1 VATPTNAVGTPSA
14 VSLGGTRRR
23 SSSWW
28 LYGLA
33 SVGCL
38 NLIVLLAQA
47 PSLVHGLYM
56 NADNATAFVLPALA
70 SHAPSGSIIN
80 LGNHP
85 WYEPWWLMRATV
97 GLPGYRFLWE
107 AAPFLFGLLGIASV
121 SACAWWALGRLA
133 GLLCGV
139 ALLASGEALRG
150 VLYVPESHGAIVLH
164 LGVLCGALLVVYRTT
179 LKTPVRPAT
188 LLLVSVPLVVFTG
201 AGFTDQLLIVSGLG
215 PFMLAPLICRL
226 RYRSQAW
233 QTVSDFALVTGLLSA
248 VLAVLLTHLM
258 QRQHVVH
265 SAFPVTFVSAKAILA
280 GLQNL
285 LVTIISLGGGA
296 FFGKPVSGANL
307 LTLILGAL
315 TLLAFAALLRV
326 LWRWSNSTSKPSEP
340 VSEKAGSR
348 ELFIAFWGLVL
359 VVVLAAFALTSVSES
374 TSNGRYLVGAWTAMA
389 ALLGILATTPRARTA
404 IVVAVS
410 LFGVLNVRAELAS
423 GVTTANPGPSKG
435 MASAIERFATAH
447 GASIGYGGY
456 WNAAPVTWE
465 TGLRVKLYP
474 IESCSTTT
482 GLCPFYAADINTWY
496 SPRAH
501 IRTFLL
507 TDARGDSP
515 IDVTIPPKSV
525 GRPLAR
531 KYLGEGLTIY
541 IYDHDIASDLSR

>member
-1 VATPTNAVGTPSA
+1 MATPNAVFSSPSVA
-14 VSLGGTRRR
+14 LGDTRRR

-28 LYGLA
+28 LYGLVL
-33 SVGCL
+33 VGCT

-47 PSLVHGLYM
+47 PSLIHKLYT

-70 SHAPSGSIIN
+70 SHAPGGSIVN

-97 GLPGYRFLWE
+97 GIPGYRVLWE
-107 AAPFLFGLLGIASV
+107 AAPFLFGLLGIAAV

-139 ALLASGEALRG
+139 ALLASGETLRG

-164 LGVLCGALLVVYRTT
+164 LGVLCGALLVVYRMA
-179 LKTPVRPAT
+179 LKTSVRPAT
-188 LLLVSVPLVVFTG
+188 LLLVGIPLVLFTG
-201 AGFTDQLLIVSGLG
+201 AGCTDQLLLVSGLG

-248 VLAVLLTHLM
+248 LLAVLLTHLM
-258 QRQHVVH
+258 QAQHVVH
-265 SAFPVTFVSAKAILA
+265 SAFPVTFVSAKSILV

-285 LVTIISLGGGA
+285 LVTIASLGGGA
-296 FFGKPVSGANL
+296 FFGEPASGTNL

-315 TLLAFAALLRV
+315 TLLAFVALLRA
-326 LWRWSNSTSKPSEP
+326 LWRWSSATAKPSEP
-340 VSEKAGSR
+340 ISEQAGSR
-348 ELFIAFWGLVL
+348 ELFTTFWGLVM

-389 ALLGILATTPRARTA
+389 ALLGILLTTPRARTA
-404 IVVAVS
+404 MVVAVS
-410 LFGVLNVRAELAS
+410 LFGVLNARAELAG
-423 GVTTANPGPSKG
+423 GVSTTNPGPNQG
-435 MASAIERFATAH
+435 VASAIERFATVH
-447 GASIGYGGY
+447 GAGIGYGSY
-456 WNAAPVTWE
+456 WNAVPVTWE
-465 TGLRVKLYP
+465 TGLRVKMYP
-474 IESCSTTT
+474 IESCPGPT
-482 GLCPFYAADINTWY
+482 GICPFYAADINTWY

-501 IRTFLL
+501 IRTFLV
-507 TDARGDSP
+507 TDVREGSP
-515 IDVTIPPKSV
+515 MNLTIPPKSV

-531 KYLGEGLTIY
+531 KHLGEGLTIY
-541 IYDHDIASDLSR
+541 IYNHDIAADLSR